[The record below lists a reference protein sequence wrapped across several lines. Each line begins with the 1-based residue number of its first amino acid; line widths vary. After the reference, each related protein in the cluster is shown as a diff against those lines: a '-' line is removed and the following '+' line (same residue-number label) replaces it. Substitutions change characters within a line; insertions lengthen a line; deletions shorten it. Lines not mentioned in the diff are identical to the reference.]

1 MSRKN
6 VNNQESNIET
16 PAFIDASGRYIDPSS
31 YSFLSFRLPAL
42 DFILQEAIEKEE
54 KFLLLVPAGN
64 GIGNIYLE
72 KIDNAGLAWKIKQ
85 EKTAHN
91 KKTTYPIIRFFYNP
105 KNGAIKPID
114 YTDELIQLEAKNK
127 TSQLLI
133 ASFMAYW
140 LTALMALHNF
150 RETFLHP
157 QEEQE

>member
-1 MSRKN
+1 LSRKN

-16 PAFIDASGRYIDPSS
+16 PAFIDANGRYVDPSS
-31 YSFLSFRLPAL
+31 YSFLSFRVPAL

-54 KFLLLVPAGN
+54 RSLLLVPAGN

-72 KIDNAGLAWKIKQ
+72 KIDNSGFAWKIKQ
-85 EKTAHN
+85 EKTTHN

-105 KNGAIKPID
+105 KNGVIKPID

-133 ASFMAYW
+133 ASFMTYW
-140 LTALMALHNF
+140 LAALMALHSS
-150 RETFLHP
+150 RKTFP
-157 QEEQE
+157 NSQEERE